1 MKLINF
7 VIKVLIFVFLLF
19 SVVLAS
25 ESKYFL
31 DGKKLFKKRDYDASK
46 FLFEKD
52 IVFNP
57 KSEMSYLYLAKIFE
71 AKKNEEDE
79 EYNLNTVLLLN
90 PKNEEALYMLMML
103 KINQSN
109 FSEVKNLLKRFELV
123 CSSSCNKQEKIK
135 KKLED
140 LSVTDLN

>member
-1 MKLINF
+1 L
-7 VIKVLIFVFLLF
+7 
-19 SVVLAS
+19 
-25 ESKYFL
+25 
-31 DGKKLFKKRDYDASK
+31 KR
-46 FLFEKD
+46 
-52 IVFNP
+52 
-57 KSEMSYLYLAKIFE
+57 
-71 AKKNEEDE
+71 KKNEEDE